1 MRGSSKLATLLI
13 AAATLALV
21 GCTQSLDT
29 PAGSVN
35 QAAITGNVAV
45 SSPDSQALENSSDAL
60 TRQNQQDNLALASS
74 DDMPFV
80 RSQPQTVPPFPIV
93 LNHFVQ
99 AYVRRF
105 VEAPAGLERSFR
117 RSRPYLSQMVAMFR
131 NQGLPRDLIYL
142 SFAES
147 GFTSNGAGPWQ
158 FSRATAR
165 RFGLRIN
172 RWVDERRDPIKS
184 TRAAARYLSL
194 LRSEADDNWR
204 LTLVAWNAGAGV
216 LGHYMD
222 LRDAS
227 YARLMAHLPRCTR
240 ELMNRFM
247 AVALIARH
255 ATEYGIRPVN
265 YTAPPPYH
273 TIRVRGGT
281 TLRHAAQIAHTSV
294 FEIRKLNPEF
304 LRDRVPPYVESY
316 NVRVPGNELEASLSD
331 SF

>member
-1 MRGSSKLATLLI
+1 MRGSFKLATLLI
-13 AAATLALV
+13 AAATLAMV
-21 GCTQSLDT
+21 GCTQSVDT

-35 QAAITGNVAV
+35 QAAVTGNAGVQTA
-45 SSPDSQALENSSDAL
+45 DSQASVNSSGAL
-60 TRQNQQDNLALASS
+60 TQQNQDGNLASASP
-74 DDMPFV
+74 DELPFV
-80 RSQPQTVPPFPIV
+80 RSQPRTVPPFPIV
-93 LNHFVQ
+93 LNRFVR
-99 AYVRRF
+99 AYVHRF
-105 VEAPAGLERSFR
+105 VAAPAGLERSFR

-131 NQGLPRDLIYL
+131 NRGLPRDLVYL

-147 GFTSNGAGPWQ
+147 GFSSKGAGPWQ
-158 FSRATAR
+158 FRPATAR

-184 TRAAARYLSL
+184 TRAAAEYLSL

-204 LTLVAWNAGAGV
+204 LTLVAWNAGAGA
-216 LGHYMD
+216 LEHYMS

-227 YARLMAHLPRCTR
+227 YAHLMARLPKCTR

-255 ATEYGIRPVN
+255 ATDYGIRPVN

-273 TIRVRGGT
+273 TIQVRGGT
-281 TLRHAAQIAHTSV
+281 TLRHAAEIAHTSV
-294 FEIRKLNPEF
+294 AEIRKLNPEF

-316 NVRVPGNELEASLSD
+316 NIRVPGNELEASLSQT
-331 SF
+331 F